1 MADFIKDWLGSAKS
15 KRVIAATL
23 TAFFVA
29 TADELG
35 VSQEAA
41 LSISALCVSLII
53 GDSIRP
59 VSPGKYKTETEAT
72 NGQAE

>member
-1 MADFIKDWLGSAKS
+1 MEFIRDILKSGKS

-35 VSQEAA
+35 VSQDAA
-41 LSISALCVSLII
+41 LAISALVVSLII
-53 GDSIRP
+53 GDSLRS
-59 VSPGKYKTETEAT
+59 VSDKGAS
-72 NGQAE
+72 NGQT

>member
-1 MADFIKDWLGSAKS
+1 MDFLKDLLKSGKS

-29 TADELG
+29 TADEFG

-41 LSISALCVSLII
+41 LAISGLAISLII
-53 GDSIRP
+53 GDSLRS
-59 VSPGKYKTETEAT
+59 VSDKNRITTETGANNGEA
-72 NGQAE
+72 E